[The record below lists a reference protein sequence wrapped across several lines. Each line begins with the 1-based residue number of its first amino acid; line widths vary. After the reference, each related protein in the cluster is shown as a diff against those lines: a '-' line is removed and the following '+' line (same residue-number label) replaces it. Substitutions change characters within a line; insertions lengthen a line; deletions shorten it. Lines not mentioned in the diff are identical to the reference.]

1 MCSLAFSQNGR
12 IPLTPSATKSG
23 SLQSN
28 SMSGFS
34 TTFSFNSIE
43 SEAISNEKGT
53 FSEIYIDGSFPY
65 GEVGSPS
72 LPMVTR
78 LIAIPE
84 GATPVV
90 TVNGYSEN
98 EYALSDYDI
107 NTLSAQQAPVRK
119 DIDPTT
125 VEYVVNNAAYA
136 RDTYTTDEIASVEY
150 LGTMRGI
157 RIGKLIVRPVAYNA
171 AANTV
176 KVYNDINVT
185 VDFENANA
193 GLTQSM
199 FASTY
204 SPAFNSIY
212 DQLLNKSIFGQST
225 IKGVYDDHPDLY
237 NTPVRMLVICYSG
250 FRGNSAL
257 NQWLAWKLQK
267 GYYVDIFYTDETGTT
282 ASAIASF
289 IRTKYNAS
297 VAAGNA
303 YSYLITIGDTGQI
316 PQYGQTNIDSSVGN
330 CAYDLG
336 YSSIDFASNSSDYFP
351 DMFYSRISVENTT
364 HLANYIDKVLT
375 YEKFQMPDGG
385 NYLNN
390 VILVGGYDQSW
401 TSTVAQPTINY
412 GSTNY
417 FNSSNTTYGGF
428 ENGNIEA
435 TVSTNNTAGYAG
447 SATGTS
453 TTMGN
458 GVYTHINTGV
468 GFLNYTAHG
477 DKQEWYQPKMTA
489 KQVANLTNTDKY
501 FFGVGNCCLT
511 GNFNNTTTTYSP
523 GSDIGTNACFAE
535 TMIRVPKAGAVA
547 YVGCSPYSYWYEDF
561 YWAVGAHRF
570 SSGNA
575 PSTSASTMGV
585 YDAMFV
591 DDYWNSASSLLYLG
605 NLAVASAFSSNYSN
619 SNSSMDNETP
629 PSYYFKYYHTFGDG
643 SVMPYVTKP
652 EVNNVTHPESVI
664 SGATSLTVNAVAGS
678 YVAVTDNESTIYGVA
693 VANTSGVATVNF
705 TEAIPATGTLYVVV
719 TRQQYQPYFGTVAV
733 IAPNPPTADFTGT
746 PTTILERESV
756 TFTNNSQYAATYLW
770 NFGDG
775 QTSTEADPVH
785 TYMTPGTYTVTLRVE
800 NTLGNDTKTRTNYIT
815 VNANTNP
822 PIADFEASETEIST
836 GTTITF
842 TDLTENIV
850 TSWSWIF
857 EGGTPATSTE
867 QNPTVTYDEP
877 GDYTVTLVA
886 TNAYGSNTE
895 TKVDYITVLYP
906 EINMSNEELH
916 TCGGIYRDPGGTGNY
931 GNNANYT
938 QTIYP
943 STDGAMVRLTFNTF
957 ALQAS
962 SNYYGCRDKLYIY
975 DGTSTSAN
983 VLVNGVCGTSNPGTV
998 TATNADGALTIV
1010 FTSNNSTTAAGWEA
1024 EISCYVPDAEV
1035 AVQSYTPTTAN
1046 YNTTNDLNVTFINN
1060 GGLSTGANTTA
1071 TLSTTDEYLT
1081 LNTTTATLG
1090 TMARNATA
1098 NGTFN
1103 FTMAENVPD
1112 GHVATINVA
1121 ITDGSNSWNGTLT
1134 ITAVGPA
1141 CDAPTGLQVAVDGTS
1156 ATITWDAYTVVNNTI
1171 SDDFEGLTHGTINPA
1186 GTIGWTYIDG
1196 DNTAS
1201 ANFNTISFTNEGSKM
1216 AFIALDVNQ
1225 VEVTSTDVT
1234 ITAHSGNMILGSP
1247 YISSRVTNND
1257 WIISPELNFSQS
1269 FTFSFFA
1276 RGAHT
1281 SYSGEQFY
1289 VAYSTT
1295 GNSASDFINLSELT
1309 TTTTTWTQYSYN
1321 VPANAKYV
1329 AIHYVSRDV
1338 FMLSIDDIT
1347 ISEIIE
1353 SGSEFVNI
1361 YDNGVLIASNVTT
1374 GTYTANNLSDGEHCF
1389 SIRAVCDDDSESLAA
1404 QSWVTIN
1411 SNIPSYTV
1419 TVNANNGGTVNP
1431 SGAQTVSEGRNFTFS
1446 VTPNDCYEIASVTV
1460 DGNNVNLTNNQYT
1473 ISNVT
1478 ANHTVNVTF
1487 SQISYTIAATAG
1499 NGGTITGAPA
1509 SVNCGEGYTFTVTP
1523 NDCYEVASVTV
1534 NGTPVTTVN
1543 NVYTVSNVT
1552 ATQNINATFNQ
1563 MTYTITASAGNGG
1576 TINNAPSTVNCGGE
1590 YTFTVTPES
1599 CYEVA
1604 SVTVNGTPVTPVN
1617 NVYTISNVTASQN
1630 IAATFNQISYAITT
1644 SASNGTIQAPS
1655 TVNCGGEYTFT
1666 VTPETCYEV
1675 ASVTVNGTPVTPINN
1690 VYTVS
1695 NVTAQQNIIATFSQI
1710 SYAITASAG
1719 NGGTIN
1725 NAPSTVNCGGEY
1737 TFTVTPND
1745 CYEVASVTVNGTPVT
1760 PVNNVYTISNVTA
1773 SQNIAA
1779 TFSQISY
1786 AITTSASNG
1795 TIEAPSTVN
1804 CGEGYTFTVTPE
1816 TCYELVSV
1824 MVNGATVTPTNN
1836 VYTVSNVTA
1845 QQNIIATFNQ
1855 LSYTITATAGN
1866 GGTINPGTTTVNCGG
1881 SQTYTIVPNEGYMIS
1896 DVTVD
1901 GQSVGSVS
1909 SYSFTN
1915 VIADHTILATFV
1927 EIPDNHIVI
1936 TVNADAEG
1944 GSVSPNG
1951 SQSVEQGE
1959 DFTFTV
1965 TPDACYTIGSVTV
1978 NGVAVDLDA
1987 NNSYTIPDVTTEQT
2001 VNVTFNQ
2008 ITYNV
2013 IANASNGGTIDAAS
2027 SANCGEDFTFSVTPE
2042 TCYEIESVTANGIAL
2057 TAGANNLYTINNVTA
2072 EQTITVTF
2080 NRTSYTITATAG
2092 NGGTIT
2098 PAGDVEVNCGE
2109 SMTFAIAASEGYQIA
2124 DVVVDGQ
2131 SRGVITSYTFD
2142 NVTENGHSISATFEA
2157 IPANV
2162 IEIIVNADAEGGSV
2176 SPAGTQTVTEGG
2188 DFTFTVTPDA
2198 CYTIGIVTVNGTPVE
2213 LDANNSY
2220 TISNVTTEQT
2230 INVTFNQIVYTIA
2243 ASAENGGTI
2252 TPAGDVEVNC
2262 GEDAVF
2268 TITPDEGYDIADVIV
2283 DGQSAI
2289 NDIASYSVIGA
2300 SASYTFNNV
2309 TENGHSIVATFRQI
2323 AVEECNTVTDLEVS
2337 VEPYGNL
2344 ISWTAAEN
2352 AVSYNIFRN
2361 DEETALANISTTSYV
2376 DMNGQSGDT
2385 YYIVT
2390 VCQYGQSDPSE
2401 SVQAI
2406 QTGIDGSNISVEIY
2420 PNPASDK
2427 FMIECEGMTTIEIFN
2442 VVGQSMGMIDVNSN
2456 AISVESSTWTSGV
2469 YNVRITTENAGTIVK
2484 QIIKQ

>member
-12 IPLTPSATKSG
+12 IPLTPTATKSG

-34 TTFSFNSIE
+34 TTFSFSSIE
-43 SEAISNEKGT
+43 SQSISNEKGS

-78 LIAIPE
+78 MIAIPQ

-90 TVNGYSEN
+90 TVNGYSER

-107 NTLSAQQAPVRK
+107 NTLSAKQAPVAK
-119 DIDPTT
+119 NIDPTT
-125 VEYVVNNAAYA
+125 VEYVVNEAAYA
-136 RDTYTTDEIASVEY
+136 RNTYTTDEIASVEY
-150 LGTMRGI
+150 LGTMCGLRL
-157 RIGKLIVRPVAYNA
+157 GKLTIRPVAYNA
-171 AANTV
+171 AENTI
-176 KVYNDINVT
+176 KVCNDINVT

-193 GLTQSM
+193 ALTQSM

-212 DQLLNKSIFGQST
+212 DQLLNKSMFGQST
-225 IKGVYDDHPDLY
+225 IKGVYDTHTDMYHA
-237 NTPVRMLVICYSG
+237 PVKMLVICYSG
-250 FRGNSAL
+250 FRNNSVL

-282 ASAIASF
+282 SANIANF
-289 IRTKYNAS
+289 IKTKYNAS
-297 VAAGNA
+297 VSSGNA
-303 YSYLITIGDTGQI
+303 YSYLITIGDTDQVQ
-316 PQYGQTNIDSSVGN
+316 QYKTNSVSEDQ
-330 CAYDLG
+330 CATDIG
-336 YSSIDFASNSSDYFP
+336 YSSIDYATNSDYYP
-351 DMFYSRISVENTT
+351 EMLYSRISVETT
-364 HLANYIDKVLT
+364 TQLENYLNKVLT
-375 YEKFQMPDGG
+375 YEKYEFADGG

-390 VILVGGYDQSW
+390 VKIIGGWDDDW
-401 TSTVAQPTINY
+401 TEWVAAPTVTYASTY
-412 GSTNY
+412 Y
-417 FNSSNTTYGGF
+417 FNTTNTIYGGF
-428 ENGNIEA
+428 ENGN
-435 TVSTNNTAGYAG
+435 VSTI
-447 SATGTS
+447 TS
-453 TTMGN
+453 TSSSAGFSGTNN
-458 GVYTHINTGV
+458 GVYSGINDGFC
-468 GFLNYTAHG
+468 FLNYTAHG
-477 DKQEWYQPKMTA
+477 NIQQWYQPNFTA
-489 KQVANLTNTDKY
+489 KQAETLTNTGKY
-501 FFGVGNCCLT
+501 FFAVGNCCLT
-511 GNFNNTTTTYSP
+511 GNFNNTGTTNNQAPS
-523 GSDIGTNACFAE
+523 SAIGTKACFAE
-535 TMIRVPKAGAVA
+535 AMIRVPNAGAIA
-547 YVGCSPYSYWYEDF
+547 YVGNSPVSYWFEDF
-561 YWAVGAHRF
+561 YWAVGSGVSF
-570 SSGNA
+570 NTVGSGWSSSYQIETT
-575 PSTSASTMGV
+575 PTTSNTTMGV
-585 YDAMFV
+585 YDAMFT
-591 DDYWNSASSLLYLG
+591 DEYWNSVSSLLNIG
-605 NLAVASAFSSNYSN
+605 DIAVASAHESG
-619 SNSSMDNETP
+619 NET
-629 PSYYFKYYHTFGDG
+629 SIDANYYWLYYHAFGDG
-643 SVMPYVTKP
+643 SIMPYITKP
-652 EVNNVTHPESVI
+652 EANTVTLPASLMT
-664 SGATSLTVNAVAGS
+664 GATSMTVNAVAGS

-693 VANTSGVATVNF
+693 VANSSGVATVNF
-705 TEAIPATGTLYVVV
+705 TETIPATGTLYVVV

-775 QTSTEADPVH
+775 ETSTEANPVH
-785 TYMTPGTYTVTLRVE
+785 TYMTPGTYTVSLRVE

-822 PIADFEASETEIST
+822 PVADFEASETEIST

-850 TSWSWIF
+850 TSWSWTF

-877 GDYTVTLVA
+877 GEYTVTLTA
-886 TNAYGSNTE
+886 TNAYGSDVE
-895 TKVDYITVLYP
+895 TKTAYINVFYP
-906 EINMSNEELH
+906 EIVMSNDDI
-916 TCGGIYRDPGGTGNY
+916 TVCGGTYKDPGGDGNY

-943 STDGAMVRLTFNTF
+943 STDGAMVRLTFTSF
-957 ALQAS
+957 SLQAAS
-962 SNYYGCRDKLYIY
+962 SGWGGTTTCSDKFYIY
-975 DGTSTSAN
+975 DGTSASATA
-983 VLVNGVCGTSNPGTV
+983 LVDGVCGTSNPGTV
-998 TATNADGALTIV
+998 TATNAAGALTIV
-1010 FTSNNSTTAAGWEA
+1010 FTSNNRTVSTGWEA

-1046 YNTTNDLNVTFINN
+1046 YNTTNDLNVTFVNQ
-1060 GGLSTGANTTA
+1060 GGRATGANTTA

-1090 TMARNATA
+1090 TMAHNATA

-1103 FTMAENVPD
+1103 FTIAENVPD
-1112 GHVATINVA
+1112 GHVATINVE
-1121 ITDGSNSWNGTLT
+1121 ITDGSSTWNETLT

-1141 CDAPTGLQVAVDGTS
+1141 CDAPTGLQVAVNNTD
-1156 ATITWDAYTVVNNTI
+1156 ATISWDTYTVVNNTI
-1171 SDDFEGLTHGTINPA
+1171 SDDFEGHTHGTINSA
-1186 GTIGWTYIDG
+1186 GTVGWTYIDG
-1196 DNTAS
+1196 DNTATAS
-1201 ANFNTISFTNEGSKM
+1201 FSTVEFTNEGSKI

-1225 VEVTSTDVT
+1225 VEVTSTNVT
-1234 ITAHSGNMILGSP
+1234 LTAHSGNMILVSP
-1247 YISSRVTNND
+1247 YISSRVANND
-1257 WIISPELNFSQS
+1257 WIISPELNFSQP
-1269 FTFSFFA
+1269 FTFSFYA
-1276 RGAHT
+1276 RSAHAT
-1281 SYSGEQFY
+1281 YSTEQFY
-1289 VAYSTT
+1289 AAYSTT
-1295 GNSASDFINLSELT
+1295 GNSANNFINLENSAT
-1309 TTTTTWTQYSYN
+1309 TTTTTWTEYTYT

-1329 AIHYVSRDV
+1329 AIHCVSSDQYM
-1338 FMLSIDDIT
+1338 FCIDDIT

-1353 SGSEFVNI
+1353 SGTEFVNI
-1361 YDNGVLIASNVTT
+1361 YDNGVLIASNVSG
-1374 GTYTANNLSDGEHCF
+1374 GTYTATNLSVGEHCF
-1389 SIRAVCDDDSESLAA
+1389 SVRAVCNDDSESLAV
-1404 QSWVTIN
+1404 QQCVTIEN
-1411 SNIPSYTV
+1411 SLPSYTV
-1419 TVNANNGGTVNP
+1419 TVNSNNGGTVSPN
-1431 SGAQTVSEGRNFTFS
+1431 GTQTVTEGNNFTFTA
-1446 VTPNDCYEIASVTV
+1446 TPNDCYEVASVTV

-1473 ISNVT
+1473 LSNVT

-1499 NGGTITGAPA
+1499 NGGTITPNGNTT
-1509 SVNCGEGYTFTVTP
+1509 VNCGENKTFAIAANAGYR
-1523 NDCYEVASVTV
+1523 
-1534 NGTPVTTVN
+1534 
-1543 NVYTVSNVT
+1543 
-1552 ATQNINATFNQ
+1552 
-1563 MTYTITASAGNGG
+1563 
-1576 TINNAPSTVNCGGE
+1576 
-1590 YTFTVTPES
+1590 
-1599 CYEVA
+1599 
-1604 SVTVNGTPVTPVN
+1604 
-1617 NVYTISNVTASQN
+1617 ISNVTVDGQN
-1630 IAATFNQISYAITT
+1630 MGAIESYTFSNVDANHTISATFIAVLTIDVTADAEGGSVSPT
-1644 SASNGTIQAPS
+1644 GTQTIDE
-1655 TVNCGGEYTFT
+1655 GGSFTFT
-1666 VTPETCYEV
+1666 VTPETCYEIGN
-1675 ASVTVNGTPVTPINN
+1675 VTVNGTAVTLDANN
-1690 VYTVS
+1690 QY
-1695 NVTAQQNIIATFSQI
+1695 
-1710 SYAITASAG
+1710 
-1719 NGGTIN
+1719 TIN
-1725 NAPSTVNCGGEY
+1725 NITSNQII
-1737 TFTVTPND
+1737 
-1745 CYEVASVTVNGTPVT
+1745 
-1760 PVNNVYTISNVTA
+1760 NV
-1773 SQNIAA
+1773 
-1779 TFSQISY
+1779 
-1786 AITTSASNG
+1786 
-1795 TIEAPSTVN
+1795 
-1804 CGEGYTFTVTPE
+1804 
-1816 TCYELVSV
+1816 
-1824 MVNGATVTPTNN
+1824 
-1836 VYTVSNVTA
+1836 
-1845 QQNIIATFNQ
+1845 TFNQ

-1881 SQTYTIVPNEGYMIS
+1881 SQTYTIVPSEDYMIS
-1896 DVTVD
+1896 AVTVD

-1915 VIADHTILATFV
+1915 VTADHTISATFV
-1927 EIPDNHIVI
+1927 EIPDNHIVVV
-1936 TVNADAEG
+1936 VNADTEG
-1944 GSVSPNG
+1944 GTVNPTG
-1951 SQSVEQGE
+1951 SQSIEQGS

-1978 NGVAVDLDA
+1978 NGTLVELDA
-1987 NNSYTIPDVTTEQT
+1987 NNSYTISNVTTEQT
-2001 VNVTFNQ
+2001 INVTFNR
-2008 ITYNV
+2008 I
-2013 IANASNGGTIDAAS
+2013 
-2027 SANCGEDFTFSVTPE
+2027 
-2042 TCYEIESVTANGIAL
+2042 
-2057 TAGANNLYTINNVTA
+2057 
-2072 EQTITVTF
+2072 
-2080 NRTSYTITATAG
+2080 SYTITASAG

-2098 PAGDVEVNCGE
+2098 PAGNVDVNCGE

-2124 DVVVDGQ
+2124 DVLVDGV
-2131 SRGVITSYTFD
+2131 SVGVITSYTFD

-2162 IEIIVNADAEGGSV
+2162 IEIVVNADAEGGSV
-2176 SPAGTQTVTEGG
+2176 SPTGTQTVTEGD

-2198 CYTIGIVTVNGTPVE
+2198 CYTIGTVTVNGTPVE

-2220 TISNVTTEQT
+2220 TIPNVTTEQA

-2262 GEDAVF
+2262 GADAVF

-2300 SASYTFNNV
+2300 SASYTFNSV

-2323 AVEECNTVTDLEVS
+2323 AVEECNTVTNLEVS

-2390 VCQYGQSDPSE
+2390 VCQYGESDPSE

>member
-12 IPLTPSATKSG
+12 IPLTPTATKSG

-34 TTFSFNSIE
+34 TTFSFSSIE
-43 SEAISNEKGT
+43 SQSISNEKGS

-78 LIAIPE
+78 MIAIPQ

-90 TVNGYSEN
+90 TVNGYSER

-107 NTLSAQQAPVRK
+107 NTLSAKQAPVAK
-119 DIDPTT
+119 NIDPTT
-125 VEYVVNNAAYA
+125 VEYVVNEAAYA
-136 RDTYTTDEIASVEY
+136 RNTYTTDEIASVEY
-150 LGTMRGI
+150 LGTMCGLRL
-157 RIGKLIVRPVAYNA
+157 GKLTIRPVAYNA
-171 AANTV
+171 AENTI
-176 KVYNDINVT
+176 KVCNDINVT

-193 GLTQSM
+193 ALTQSM

-212 DQLLNKSIFGQST
+212 DQLLNKSMFGQST
-225 IKGVYDDHPDLY
+225 IKGVYDTHTDMYH
-237 NTPVRMLVICYSG
+237 TPVKMLVICYSG
-250 FRGNSAL
+250 FRNNSVL

-282 ASAIASF
+282 SANIANF
-289 IRTKYNAS
+289 IKTKYNAS
-297 VAAGNA
+297 VSSGNA
-303 YSYLITIGDTGQI
+303 YSYLITIGDTDQVQ
-316 PQYGQTNIDSSVGN
+316 QYKTNSVSEDQ
-330 CAYDLG
+330 CATDIG
-336 YSSIDFASNSSDYFP
+336 YSSIDYATNSDYYP
-351 DMFYSRISVENTT
+351 EMLYSRISVETT
-364 HLANYIDKVLT
+364 TQLENYLNKVLT
-375 YEKFQMPDGG
+375 YEKYEFADGG

-390 VILVGGYDQSW
+390 VKIIGGWDDDW
-401 TSTVAQPTINY
+401 TEWVAAPTVTYASTY
-412 GSTNY
+412 Y
-417 FNSSNTTYGGF
+417 FNTTNTIYGGF
-428 ENGNIEA
+428 ENGN
-435 TVSTNNTAGYAG
+435 VSTI
-447 SATGTS
+447 TS
-453 TTMGN
+453 TSSSAGFSGTNN
-458 GVYTHINTGV
+458 GVYSGINDGFC
-468 GFLNYTAHG
+468 FLNYTAHG
-477 DKQEWYQPKMTA
+477 NIQQWYQPNFTA
-489 KQVANLTNTDKY
+489 KQAETLTNTGKY
-501 FFGVGNCCLT
+501 FFAVGNCCLT
-511 GNFNNTTTTYSP
+511 GNFNNTGTTNNQAPS
-523 GSDIGTNACFAE
+523 SAIGTKACFAE
-535 TMIRVPKAGAVA
+535 AMIRVPNAGAIA
-547 YVGCSPYSYWYEDF
+547 YVGNSPVSYWFEDF
-561 YWAVGAHRF
+561 YWAVGSGVSF
-570 SSGNA
+570 NTVGSGWSSSYQIETT
-575 PSTSASTMGV
+575 PTTSNTTMGV
-585 YDAMFV
+585 YDAMFT
-591 DDYWNSASSLLYLG
+591 DEYWNSVSSLLNIG
-605 NLAVASAFSSNYSN
+605 DIAVASAHESG
-619 SNSSMDNETP
+619 NET
-629 PSYYFKYYHTFGDG
+629 SIDANYYWLYYHAFGDG
-643 SVMPYVTKP
+643 SIMPYITKP
-652 EVNNVTHPESVI
+652 EANTVTLPASLMT
-664 SGATSLTVNAVAGS
+664 GATSMTVNAVAGS

-693 VANTSGVATVNF
+693 VANSSGVATVNF
-705 TEAIPATGTLYVVV
+705 TETIPATGTLYVVV

-775 QTSTEADPVH
+775 ETSTEANPVH
-785 TYMTPGTYTVTLRVE
+785 TYMTPGTYTVSLRVE

-822 PIADFEASETEIST
+822 PVADFEASETEIST

-850 TSWSWIF
+850 TSWSWTF

-877 GDYTVTLVA
+877 GEYTVTLTA
-886 TNAYGSNTE
+886 TNAYGSDVE
-895 TKVDYITVLYP
+895 TKTAYINVFYP
-906 EINMSNEELH
+906 EIVMSNDDI
-916 TCGGIYRDPGGTGNY
+916 TVCGGTYKDPGGDGNY

-943 STDGAMVRLTFNTF
+943 STDGAMVRLTFTSF
-957 ALQAS
+957 SLQAAS
-962 SNYYGCRDKLYIY
+962 SGWGGTTTCSDKFYIY
-975 DGTSTSAN
+975 DGTSASATA
-983 VLVNGVCGTSNPGTV
+983 LVDGVCGTSNPGTV
-998 TATNADGALTIV
+998 TATNAAGALTIV
-1010 FTSNNSTTAAGWEA
+1010 FTSNNRTVSTGWEA

-1046 YNTTNDLNVTFINN
+1046 YNTTNDLNVTFVNQ
-1060 GGLSTGANTTA
+1060 GGRATGANTTA

-1090 TMARNATA
+1090 TMAHNATA

-1103 FTMAENVPD
+1103 FTIAENVPD
-1112 GHVATINVA
+1112 GHVATINVE
-1121 ITDGSNSWNGTLT
+1121 ITDGSSTWNETLT

-1141 CDAPTGLQVAVDGTS
+1141 CDAPTGLQVAVNNTD
-1156 ATITWDAYTVVNNTI
+1156 ATISWDTYTVVNNTI
-1171 SDDFEGLTHGTINPA
+1171 SDDFEGHTHGTINSA
-1186 GTIGWTYIDG
+1186 GTVGWTYIDG
-1196 DNTAS
+1196 DNTATAS
-1201 ANFNTISFTNEGSKM
+1201 FSTVEFTNEGSKI

-1225 VEVTSTDVT
+1225 VEVTSTNVT
-1234 ITAHSGNMILGSP
+1234 LTAHSGNMILVSP
-1247 YISSRVTNND
+1247 YISSRVANND
-1257 WIISPELNFSQS
+1257 WIISPELNFSQP
-1269 FTFSFFA
+1269 FTFSFYA
-1276 RGAHT
+1276 RSAHAT
-1281 SYSGEQFY
+1281 YSTEQFY
-1289 VAYSTT
+1289 AAYSTT
-1295 GNSASDFINLSELT
+1295 GNSANNFINLENSAT
-1309 TTTTTWTQYSYN
+1309 TTTTTWTEYTYT

-1329 AIHYVSRDV
+1329 AIHCVSSDQYM
-1338 FMLSIDDIT
+1338 FCIDDIT

-1353 SGSEFVNI
+1353 SGTEFVNI
-1361 YDNGVLIASNVTT
+1361 YDNGVLIASNVSG
-1374 GTYTANNLSDGEHCF
+1374 GTYTATNLSVGEHCF
-1389 SIRAVCDDDSESLAA
+1389 SVRAVCNDDSESLAV
-1404 QSWVTIN
+1404 QQCVTIEN
-1411 SNIPSYTV
+1411 SLPSYTV
-1419 TVNANNGGTVNP
+1419 TVNSNNGGTVSPN
-1431 SGAQTVSEGRNFTFS
+1431 GTQTVTEGNNFTFTA
-1446 VTPNDCYEIASVTV
+1446 TPNDCYEVASVTV

-1473 ISNVT
+1473 LSNVT

-1499 NGGTITGAPA
+1499 NGGTITPNGNTT
-1509 SVNCGEGYTFTVTP
+1509 VNCGENKTFAIAANAGYR
-1523 NDCYEVASVTV
+1523 
-1534 NGTPVTTVN
+1534 
-1543 NVYTVSNVT
+1543 
-1552 ATQNINATFNQ
+1552 
-1563 MTYTITASAGNGG
+1563 
-1576 TINNAPSTVNCGGE
+1576 
-1590 YTFTVTPES
+1590 
-1599 CYEVA
+1599 
-1604 SVTVNGTPVTPVN
+1604 
-1617 NVYTISNVTASQN
+1617 ISNVTVDGQN
-1630 IAATFNQISYAITT
+1630 MGAIESYTFSNVDANHTISATFIAVLTIDVTADAEGGSVSPT
-1644 SASNGTIQAPS
+1644 GTQTIDE
-1655 TVNCGGEYTFT
+1655 GGSFTFT
-1666 VTPETCYEV
+1666 VTPETCYEIGN
-1675 ASVTVNGTPVTPINN
+1675 VTVNGTAVTLDANN
-1690 VYTVS
+1690 QY
-1695 NVTAQQNIIATFSQI
+1695 
-1710 SYAITASAG
+1710 
-1719 NGGTIN
+1719 TIN
-1725 NAPSTVNCGGEY
+1725 NITSNQII
-1737 TFTVTPND
+1737 
-1745 CYEVASVTVNGTPVT
+1745 
-1760 PVNNVYTISNVTA
+1760 NV
-1773 SQNIAA
+1773 
-1779 TFSQISY
+1779 
-1786 AITTSASNG
+1786 
-1795 TIEAPSTVN
+1795 
-1804 CGEGYTFTVTPE
+1804 
-1816 TCYELVSV
+1816 
-1824 MVNGATVTPTNN
+1824 
-1836 VYTVSNVTA
+1836 
-1845 QQNIIATFNQ
+1845 TFNQ

-1881 SQTYTIVPNEGYMIS
+1881 SQTYTIVPSEDYMIS
-1896 DVTVD
+1896 AVTVD

-1915 VIADHTILATFV
+1915 VTADHTISATFV
-1927 EIPDNHIVI
+1927 EIPDNHIVVV
-1936 TVNADAEG
+1936 VNADTEG
-1944 GSVSPNG
+1944 GTVNPTG
-1951 SQSVEQGE
+1951 SQSIEQGS

-1978 NGVAVDLDA
+1978 NGTLVELDA
-1987 NNSYTIPDVTTEQT
+1987 NNSYTISNVTTEQT
-2001 VNVTFNQ
+2001 INVTFNR
-2008 ITYNV
+2008 I
-2013 IANASNGGTIDAAS
+2013 
-2027 SANCGEDFTFSVTPE
+2027 
-2042 TCYEIESVTANGIAL
+2042 
-2057 TAGANNLYTINNVTA
+2057 
-2072 EQTITVTF
+2072 
-2080 NRTSYTITATAG
+2080 SYTITASAG

-2098 PAGDVEVNCGE
+2098 PAGNVDVNCGE

-2124 DVVVDGQ
+2124 DVLVDGV
-2131 SRGVITSYTFD
+2131 SVGVITSYTFD

-2162 IEIIVNADAEGGSV
+2162 IEIVVNADAEGGSV
-2176 SPAGTQTVTEGG
+2176 SPTGTQTVTEGD

-2198 CYTIGIVTVNGTPVE
+2198 CYTIGTVTVNGTPVE

-2220 TISNVTTEQT
+2220 TIPNVTTEQA

-2262 GEDAVF
+2262 GADAVF

-2300 SASYTFNNV
+2300 SASYTFNSV

-2323 AVEECNTVTDLEVS
+2323 AVEECNTVTNLEVS

-2390 VCQYGQSDPSE
+2390 VCQYGESDPSE

>member
-1 MCSLAFSQNGR
+1 MCGLAFSQNGR
-12 IPLTPSATKSG
+12 IPLTPTATKSG

-43 SEAISNEKGT
+43 SQSISNEKGT

-65 GEVGSPS
+65 GDLGSPT
-72 LPMVTR
+72 LPMITKM
-78 LIAIPE
+78 IAIPE

-90 TVNGYSEN
+90 TVNGYSET
-98 EYALSDYDI
+98 EYALADYDI
-107 NTLSAQQAPVRK
+107 NTLTAKQAPVTK
-119 DIDPTT
+119 NIDPTT
-125 VEYVVNNAAYA
+125 VEYVVNEAAYA
-136 RDTYTTDEIASVEY
+136 RNTYTSDEIASVEY
-150 LGTMRGI
+150 LGTMYGFRL
-157 RIGKLIVRPVAYNA
+157 GKLTIRPVAYNA
-171 AANTV
+171 AANTI
-176 KVYNDINVT
+176 KVCNDINVT

-193 GLTQSM
+193 ALTQSM
-199 FASTY
+199 FANTY

-212 DQLLNKSIFGQST
+212 DQLLNKSMFGQST
-225 IKGVYDDHPDLY
+225 IKGVYDTHTDMYH
-237 NTPVRMLVICYSG
+237 TPVKMLVICYSG
-250 FRGNSAL
+250 FRNNSVL

-282 ASAIASF
+282 ATNIASF
-289 IRTKYNAS
+289 IKTKYNAS
-297 VAAGNA
+297 VSSGNA
-303 YSYLITIGDTGQI
+303 YSYLIVIGDTGQV
-316 PQYGQTNIDSSVGN
+316 PQYKTNSVSGDQCATDIGYASID
-330 CAYDLG
+330 
-336 YSSIDFASNSSDYFP
+336 YSSNNDYYP
-351 DMFYSRISVENTT
+351 EMLYSRISVENTSQ
-364 HLANYIDKVLT
+364 LDNYISKVLV
-375 YEKFQMPDGG
+375 YEKFEFSDGG

-390 VILVGGYDQSW
+390 VKIIGGWDSSW
-401 TSTVAQPTINY
+401 TSTVAAPTVNY
-412 GSTNY
+412 AANNY
-417 FNSSNTTYGGF
+417 FNTNNTTYGGF
-428 ENGNIEA
+428 ENGN
-435 TVSTNNTAGYAG
+435 VSTI
-447 SATGTS
+447 TS
-453 TTMGN
+453 TSSSAGFSGSNN
-458 GVYTHINTGV
+458 GVYSGINNGFC
-468 GFLNYTAHG
+468 FLNYTAHG
-477 DKQEWYQPKMTA
+477 DKQEWYQPKFS
-489 KQVANLTNTDKY
+489 ANQIESLTNIDKY
-501 FFGVGNCCLT
+501 FFAVGNCCLT
-511 GNFNNTTTTYSP
+511 GNFNLDNANYSSSYNP
-523 GSDIGTNACFAE
+523 SSEIGATACFGEA
-535 TMIRVPKAGAVA
+535 MIRVPKKGAIA
-547 YVGCSPYSYWYEDF
+547 YVGNSPVSYWYEDF
-561 YWAVGAHRF
+561 YWAVGAHRY
-570 SSGNA
+570 SAGNA

-591 DDYWNSASSLLYLG
+591 DEYWNSVSSLLNIG
-605 NLAVASAFSSNYSN
+605 DIAVAAAHESNYQTSADAN
-619 SNSSMDNETP
+619 
-629 PSYYFKYYHTFGDG
+629 YYWLYYHAFGDG
-643 SVMPYVTKP
+643 SVMPYITKP
-652 EVNNVTHPESVI
+652 EVNNVTIPSDVM
-664 SGATSLTVNAVAGS
+664 SGATSMTVNAIAGS
-678 YVAVTDNESTIYGVA
+678 YVAVTDSVSTIYGVA
-693 VANTSGVATVNF
+693 VANSSNVATINF
-705 TEAIPATGTLYVVV
+705 NNAIPATGTLKVVV
-719 TRQQYQPYFGTVAV
+719 TRQQYQPYFGTVSI
-733 IAPNPPTADFTGT
+733 IAPNPPVADFTGT
-746 PTTILERESV
+746 PTTITERESV
-756 TFTNNSQYAATYLW
+756 TFTNNSQYAATCLW

-775 QTSTEADPVH
+775 QTSTEMNPVH

-800 NTLGNDTKTRTNYIT
+800 NTLGNHTKTRTDYIT
-815 VNANTNP
+815 VNPNTNP
-822 PIADFEASETEIST
+822 PAADFVASETEISV

-850 TSWSWIF
+850 TSWAWTF

-877 GDYTVTLVA
+877 GEYTVTLTA
-886 TNAYGSNTE
+886 TNAYGSDVE
-895 TKVDYITVLYP
+895 TKVDYITILYP
-906 EINMSNEELH
+906 EITMSNDELH
-916 TCGGIYRDPGGTGNY
+916 VCGGIYRDPGGTGNY

-943 STDGAMVRLTFNTF
+943 STEGAMVRLTFTSF
-957 ALQAS
+957 SLQAAS
-962 SNYYGCRDKLYIY
+962 SGWGGTTTCSDKFYIY
-975 DGTSTSAN
+975 DGTSASATA
-983 VLVNGVCGTSNPGTV
+983 LVDGVCGTNNPGTI
-998 TATNADGALTIV
+998 TATNDDGALTIK
-1010 FTSNNSTTAAGWEA
+1010 FTSNNSQVSSGWEA
-1024 EISCYVPDAEV
+1024 EISCYIPDAEV
-1035 AVQSYTPTTAN
+1035 AVQSYTPTTAR

-1389 SIRAVCDDDSESLAA
+1389 SIRAVCNDDSESLAA
-1404 QSWVTIN
+1404 QQCVTIEN
-1411 SNIPSYTV
+1411 NLPSYTV
-1419 TVNANNGGTVNP
+1419 TVNSNNGGTVTPN
-1431 SGAQTVSEGRNFTFS
+1431 GTQTVTEGNNFTFTA
-1446 VTPNDCYEIASVTV
+1446 TPNDCYEVASVTV

-1473 ISNVT
+1473 LSNVT

-1499 NGGTITGAPA
+1499 NGGTITPNGNTT
-1509 SVNCGEGYTFTVTP
+1509 VNCGENKTFAIAANAGYRI
-1523 NDCYEVASVTV
+1523 
-1534 NGTPVTTVN
+1534 
-1543 NVYTVSNVT
+1543 SNVT
-1552 ATQNINATFNQ
+1552 VDGQNMGAIETYTFSNVDANHTISATFIAVL
-1563 MTYTITASAGNGG
+1563 TIDVTADANGG
-1576 TINNAPSTVNCGGE
+1576 SVSPTGTQTIDEGGNF
-1590 YTFTVTPES
+1590 TFTVTPEP
-1599 CYEVA
+1599 CYEIGN
-1604 SVTVNGTPVTPVN
+1604 VTVNGTAVTLDAN
-1617 NVYTISNVTASQN
+1617 NQY
-1630 IAATFNQISYAITT
+1630 
-1644 SASNGTIQAPS
+1644 
-1655 TVNCGGEYTFT
+1655 
-1666 VTPETCYEV
+1666 
-1675 ASVTVNGTPVTPINN
+1675 
-1690 VYTVS
+1690 
-1695 NVTAQQNIIATFSQI
+1695 
-1710 SYAITASAG
+1710 
-1719 NGGTIN
+1719 TIN
-1725 NAPSTVNCGGEY
+1725 NITSNQII
-1737 TFTVTPND
+1737 
-1745 CYEVASVTVNGTPVT
+1745 
-1760 PVNNVYTISNVTA
+1760 NV
-1773 SQNIAA
+1773 
-1779 TFSQISY
+1779 
-1786 AITTSASNG
+1786 
-1795 TIEAPSTVN
+1795 
-1804 CGEGYTFTVTPE
+1804 
-1816 TCYELVSV
+1816 
-1824 MVNGATVTPTNN
+1824 
-1836 VYTVSNVTA
+1836 
-1845 QQNIIATFNQ
+1845 TFNQ
-1855 LSYTITATAGN
+1855 LSYTITASAGN

-1896 DVTVD
+1896 DVLVD
-1901 GQSVGSVS
+1901 GQSVGSQS
-1909 SYSFTN
+1909 TFTFSN
-1915 VIADHTILATFV
+1915 VTADHTISATFT

-1936 TVNADAEG
+1936 TVNADAIG
-1944 GSVSPNG
+1944 GSVTPNG
-1951 SQSVEQGE
+1951 TQSIEQGE
-1959 DFTFTV
+1959 NFTFTV
-1965 TPDACYTIGSVTV
+1965 TPDACYAIGTVTV
-1978 NGVAVDLDA
+1978 NGNEVTLDA
-1987 NNSYTIPDVTTEQT
+1987 NNSYTIQNVTTEQT
-2001 VNVTFNQ
+2001 VNVTFSP
-2008 ITYNV
+2008 ITY
-2013 IANASNGGTIDAAS
+2013 II
-2027 SANCGEDFTFSVTPE
+2027 
-2042 TCYEIESVTANGIAL
+2042 TAN
-2057 TAGANNLYTINNVTA
+2057 
-2072 EQTITVTF
+2072 
-2080 NRTSYTITATAG
+2080 AG

-2109 SMTFAIAASEGYQIA
+2109 NMTFAIAASEGYQIA
-2124 DVVVDGQ
+2124 DVVVDNESVGA
-2131 SRGVITSYTFD
+2131 VESYTFND
-2142 NVTENGHSISATFEA
+2142 VTANGHSISATFEA

-2162 IEIIVNADAEGGSV
+2162 IEIVVNADAEGGSV
-2176 SPAGTQTVTEGG
+2176 SPTGTQTVTEGD

-2198 CYTIGIVTVNGTPVE
+2198 CYTIGTVTVNGTPVE

-2220 TISNVTTEQT
+2220 TITNVTSEQA

-2262 GEDAVF
+2262 GADAVF

-2300 SASYTFNNV
+2300 SASYTFNSV

-2361 DEETALANISTTSYV
+2361 NEETVLANISTTSYV
-2376 DMNGQSGDT
+2376 DMNGQAGDT

-2390 VCQYGQSDPSE
+2390 VCQYGESDPSE

-2406 QTGIDGSNISVEIY
+2406 QTGIDGSSISVEIY

-2427 FMIECEGMTTIEIFN
+2427 FMIECEEMTTIEIFN

-2456 AISVESSTWTSGV
+2456 AISVDSSDWTDGV
-2469 YNVRITTENAGTIVK
+2469 YSIRITTENLGTIVK

>member
-12 IPLTPSATKSG
+12 IPLTPTATKSG

-34 TTFSFNSIE
+34 TTFSFSSIE
-43 SEAISNEKGT
+43 SQAISNEKGN

-65 GEVGSPS
+65 GDLGSPT
-72 LPMVTR
+72 LPMITKM
-78 LIAIPE
+78 IAIPE

-98 EYALSDYDI
+98 EYALADYDI
-107 NTLSAQQAPVRK
+107 NTLTAKQAPVAK
-119 DIDPTT
+119 NIDPTT
-125 VEYVVNNAAYA
+125 VEYVVNEAAYA
-136 RDTYTTDEIASVEY
+136 RNTYTTDEIASVEY
-150 LGTMRGI
+150 LGTMCGLRL
-157 RIGKLIVRPVAYNA
+157 GKLTIRPVAYNA
-171 AANTV
+171 AENTI
-176 KVYNDINVT
+176 KVCNDINVT

-193 GLTQSM
+193 ALTQSM

-212 DQLLNKSIFGQST
+212 DQLLNKGIFGQST
-225 IKGVYDDHPDLY
+225 IKGVYDTHTDMYH
-237 NTPVRMLVICYSG
+237 TPVRMLVICYSG
-250 FRGNSAL
+250 FKNNSVL

-282 ASAIASF
+282 ANNIANF
-289 IRTKYNAS
+289 IKTKYNAS
-297 VAAGNA
+297 VASGNA
-303 YSYLITIGDTGQI
+303 YSYLLVIGDTGQV
-316 PQYGQTNIDSSVGN
+316 PQYRTNSVSGDQS
-330 CAYDLG
+330 ATDIG
-336 YSSIDFASNSSDYFP
+336 YSSIDYSSNNDFYP
-351 DMFYSRISVENTT
+351 EMLYSRISVENTT
-364 HLANYIDKVLT
+364 HLENYLNKVLT
-375 YEKFQMPDGG
+375 YEKYEFADGG

-390 VILVGGYDQSW
+390 VKIIGGWDDDW
-401 TSTVAQPTINY
+401 TEWVAAPTVTYASTY
-412 GSTNY
+412 Y
-417 FNSSNTTYGGF
+417 FNTSNTTYGGF
-428 ENGNIEA
+428 ENGN
-435 TVSTNNTAGYAG
+435 VSTITSTSSSAGYSG
-447 SATGTS
+447 SN
-453 TTMGN
+453 N
-458 GVYTHINTGV
+458 GVYSGINNGFC
-468 GFLNYTAHG
+468 FLNYTAHG
-477 DKQEWYQPKMTA
+477 NKQQWYQPNLTA
-489 KQVANLTNTDKY
+489 AHVESLTNTGKY
-501 FFGVGNCCLT
+501 FFAVGNCCLT
-511 GNFNNTTTTYSP
+511 GNFNNTEATNNQAPS
-523 GSDIGTNACFAE
+523 SAIGTKACFAE
-535 TMIRVPKAGAVA
+535 AMIRVPNAGAIA
-547 YVGCSPYSYWYEDF
+547 YVGNSPVSYWFEDF
-561 YWAVGAHRF
+561 YWAVGSGVSF
-570 SSGNA
+570 NTVGSGWSSSYQIETT
-575 PSTSASTMGV
+575 PTTSNTTMGV
-585 YDAMFV
+585 YDAMFT
-591 DDYWNSASSLLYLG
+591 DEYWNSVSSLLNIG
-605 NLAVASAFSSNYSN
+605 DIAVASAHESG
-619 SNSSMDNETP
+619 NET
-629 PSYYFKYYHTFGDG
+629 SVDANYYWLYYHAFGDG
-643 SVMPYVTKP
+643 SIMPYITKP
-652 EVNNVTHPESVI
+652 ESNNVTLPASVMA
-664 SGATSLTVNAVAGS
+664 GATSMTVNAIAGS

-693 VANTSGVATVNF
+693 VANSSGVATVNF
-705 TEAIPATGTLYVVV
+705 TESIPATGTLYVVV

-756 TFTNNSQYAATYLW
+756 TFTNNSQYAATCLW

-775 QTSTEADPVH
+775 QTSTEANPVH

-800 NTLGNDTKTRTNYIT
+800 NTLGNDTKTRNNYIT

-822 PIADFEASETEIST
+822 PVADFEASETEIST

-850 TSWSWIF
+850 TSWSWTF

-877 GDYTVTLVA
+877 GEYTVTLTA
-886 TNAYGSNTE
+886 TNAYGSDVE
-895 TKVDYITVLYP
+895 TKTAYINVFYP
-906 EINMSNEELH
+906 EIVMSNDDI
-916 TCGGIYRDPGGTGNY
+916 TVCGGTYKDPGGDGNY

-1010 FTSNNSTTAAGWEA
+1010 FTSNNSTNAAGWEA
-1024 EISCYVPDAEV
+1024 ELSCYMPGPEI
-1035 AVQSYTPTTAN
+1035 AVQSYTPTTAR
-1046 YNTTNDLNVTFINN
+1046 YNTTNDLNVTFVNN

-1201 ANFNTISFTNEGSKM
+1201 ANFNTITFTNEGSKM

-1389 SIRAVCDDDSESLAA
+1389 SIRAVCNDDSESLAA
-1404 QSWVTIN
+1404 QQCVTIE
-1411 SNIPSYTV
+1411 SSLPSYTV
-1419 TVNANNGGTVNP
+1419 TVNSNNGGTVTPN
-1431 SGAQTVSEGRNFTFS
+1431 GTQTVYEGSSFTFTA
-1446 VTPNDCYEIASVTV
+1446 TPNECYEIGSVTV
-1460 DGNNVNLTNNQYT
+1460 NGSAVALTNNSYT
-1473 ISNVT
+1473 INNIT
-1478 ANHTVNVTF
+1478 ADQTVNVTF
-1487 SQISYTIAATAG
+1487 NQISYTIAASVG
-1499 NGGTITGAPA
+1499 NGGTISPA
-1509 SVNCGEGYTFTVTP
+1509 GNTTVNCGENKTFAIAANNGYRILDVTVDGQSIGAVESYTFSNVNANHSISATFIAVLSIEINADAEGGSVSPNVTQTIDAGGSFTFTVTP
-1523 NDCYEVASVTV
+1523 DNCYEIGTVTV
-1534 NGTPVTTVN
+1534 NGNAVDLDAN
-1543 NVYTVSNVT
+1543 NQYTINNIT
-1552 ATQNINATFNQ
+1552 ANQNINVTFNQ
-1563 MTYTITASAGNGG
+1563 LSYTITASAGNGG
-1576 TINNAPSTVNCGGE
+1576 TI
-1590 YTFTVTPES
+1590 TP
-1599 CYEVA
+1599 
-1604 SVTVNGTPVTPVN
+1604 
-1617 NVYTISNVTASQN
+1617 
-1630 IAATFNQISYAITT
+1630 
-1644 SASNGTIQAPS
+1644 
-1655 TVNCGGEYTFT
+1655 
-1666 VTPETCYEV
+1666 
-1675 ASVTVNGTPVTPINN
+1675 
-1690 VYTVS
+1690 
-1695 NVTAQQNIIATFSQI
+1695 
-1710 SYAITASAG
+1710 AG
-1719 NGGTIN
+1719 NV
-1725 NAPSTVNCGGEY
+1725 S
-1737 TFTVTPND
+1737 
-1745 CYEVASVTVNGTPVT
+1745 
-1760 PVNNVYTISNVTA
+1760 
-1773 SQNIAA
+1773 
-1779 TFSQISY
+1779 
-1786 AITTSASNG
+1786 
-1795 TIEAPSTVN
+1795 VN
-1804 CGEGYTFTVTPE
+1804 CGESKAF
-1816 TCYELVSV
+1816 
-1824 MVNGATVTPTNN
+1824 A
-1836 VYTVSNVTA
+1836 
-1845 QQNIIATFNQ
+1845 IA
-1855 LSYTITATAGN
+1855 A
-1866 GGTINPGTTTVNCGG
+1866 
-1881 SQTYTIVPNEGYMIS
+1881 NEGYMIS
-1896 DVTVD
+1896 DVLVD
-1901 GQSVGSVS
+1901 GQSVGSQT
-1909 SYSFTN
+1909 SYTFTN
-1915 VIADHTILATFV
+1915 VDANHTISATFA

-1944 GSVSPNG
+1944 GSVSPSG
-1951 SQSVEQGE
+1951 TQSVEQGD
-1959 DFTFTV
+1959 DFDFTV
-1965 TPDACYTIGSVTV
+1965 TPDDCYTIGTVTV
-1978 NGVAVDLDA
+1978 NGTAVELDA
-1987 NNSYTIPDVTTEQT
+1987 NNSYTIENVTTEQT

-2013 IANASNGGTIDAAS
+2013 IANVSNGGTINAAS

-2072 EQTITVTF
+2072 EQTINVTF
-2080 NRTSYTITATAG
+2080 NRISYTITASAG

-2098 PAGDVEVNCGE
+2098 PAGNVDVNCGE

-2162 IEIIVNADAEGGSV
+2162 IEIVVNADAEGGSV
-2176 SPAGTQTVTEGG
+2176 SPTGTQTVTEGD

-2198 CYTIGIVTVNGTPVE
+2198 CYTIGTVTVNGTPVE

-2220 TISNVTTEQT
+2220 TIPNVTTEQA

-2262 GEDAVF
+2262 GADAVF

-2300 SASYTFNNV
+2300 SASYTFNSV

-2323 AVEECNTVTDLEVS
+2323 AVEECNTVTNLEVS

-2390 VCQYGQSDPSE
+2390 VCQYGESDPSE

-2469 YNVRITTENAGTIVK
+2469 YKVRITTENAGTIVK